1 MIEITPSLKIE
12 ESEIQYEF
20 IRSSGPG
27 GQNVNK
33 VSTAVQLR
41 FDVLNSATLTEE
53 VKQRLVK
60 LAGSRLNTEG
70 ILILEAKRH
79 RTQEQNRQDA
89 TRRLISLIQEA
100 LKEPEVRKATRRT
113 VTAKASRGG
122 GGGPKKDGEFKRTRF
137 YDPDEWE

>member
-1 MIEITPSLKIE
+1 MIEITPEIKINE
-12 ESEIQYEF
+12 NELQLDF
-20 IRSSGPG
+20 IRASGPG

-33 VSTAVQLR
+33 VASAVQLR
-41 FDVLNSATLTEE
+41 FDVINSPSLHPM
-53 VKQRLVK
+53 VKERLK
-60 LAGSRLNTEG
+60 RLAGNRVTEDG

-122 GGGPKKDGEFKRTRF
+122 GPKKGSEFKRTRF

>member
-1 MIEITPSLKIE
+1 MIEITPSLKID
-12 ESEIQYEF
+12 ESEVHYEF

-33 VSTAVQLR
+33 VATGVQLR
-41 FDVLNSATLTEE
+41 FDVRNSAALTAE
-53 VKQRLVK
+53 VKERLAK

-70 ILILEAKRH
+70 VLTLEAKRH

-122 GGGPKKDGEFKRTRF
+122 GPKKGSEFKRTRF